1 VKSKS
6 TRSTLLLGAA
16 LVLTARGA
24 LAAQTPPSWNDPVVL
39 RLIERSRELRASA
52 VVDSTFRTYKAEGR
66 GYVYFFFDRP
76 DSDVRNLVKA
86 DQVALDL
93 FWKAPDST
101 RQVIVGQR
109 DQKLLPTD
117 IRYHIDH
124 LTVVQ
129 DDYGDRIRVG
139 DGDEVSAV
147 LHPVGPGSESV
158 YDFMLA
164 DSLSISYAGGAVHV
178 YQIRVRP
185 RNLDRPGFVGTLYV
199 DRSSG
204 AIVRMNFSFT
214 PASYVDPY
222 VDHIRISLDNSL
234 WMERYWL
241 PYKQEVEIRREIPML
256 DFMVGS
262 VIRSRFEIRGYEF
275 NVDLPPTTFLGGR
288 VGALSPARRAAFQ
301 FDRGL
306 FDDIEEEGLTPSPSL
321 EEVKTQVRQVV
332 EDHALSGLRPVRLHL
347 GAISEVARYDR
358 SEGLRLGGGL
368 SFRPR
373 GDVFAHVSGG
383 YAFGRQRPSGIV
395 SVSRDA
401 GAVQPTVEAY
411 WDDMGDIGGYPG
423 STLLENT
430 ITSLSGHQDYTDPFF
445 RRGATLSLRHGDAG
459 GASVS
464 FRYEDQRSARD
475 VVSDDPADTDYRPV
489 RTIDEGGLGAVAVRA
504 PFGLPGGGDAELN
517 GQLGRLGTRTFGS
530 VSADALW
537 ELKSPTRPWSGEV
550 SLGGGA
556 LTSRAPAQWTYLL
569 GGRWT
574 LPGYD
579 YRSFAGDRYWLARAE
594 ATVPV
599 WAPYVSVR
607 ALGAVGATYLTAAR
621 TLPVDW
627 AATDSGGL
635 RGSLGAGLAFGWDAL
650 RVDVA
655 RGVRGGGWEALFSVA
670 KEFRSWL

>member
-1 VKSKS
+1 MKPKS

-16 LVLTARGA
+16 LVLTVPGA
-24 LAAQTPPSWNDPVVL
+24 LAAQARSAWNDPVVL
-39 RLIERSRELRASA
+39 RLVERARELRAST
-52 VVDSTFRTYKAEGR
+52 VVDSAFRSYKAEGR

-139 DGDEVSAV
+139 DGDEVAAV

-158 YDFMLA
+158 YDFLLA
-164 DSLSISYAGGAVHV
+164 DSLSISYAGGEVHV
-178 YQIRVRP
+178 YEIRVRP
-185 RNLDRPGFVGTLYV
+185 RDLDRPGFVGTLYV

-222 VDHIRISLDNSL
+222 VDHIRIALDNSL

-256 DFMVGS
+256 DFRLGS

-275 NVDLPPTTFLGGR
+275 NVDLPPITFLGGR
-288 VGALSPARRAAFQ
+288 VGALSPARRAAFH

-321 EEVKTQVRQVV
+321 EEVRTQVRQVV
-332 EDHALSGLRPVRLHL
+332 EDRGLSGLHPLRFRLE
-347 GAISEVARYDR
+347 AVSDFARYDR
-358 SEGLRLGGGL
+358 AEGLRVGGGL
-368 SFRPR
+368 SLRPR
-373 GDVFAHVSGG
+373 GDLVTHLWAG
-383 YAFGRQRPSGIV
+383 YAFGRRKPSATV
-395 SVSRDA
+395 SLSRDV
-401 GAVQPTVEAY
+401 GAVEPTVEAY
-411 WDDMGDIGGYPG
+411 WDEMRDIGGYPG
-423 STLLENT
+423 STPLENT
-430 ITSLSGHQDYTDPFF
+430 ITSLSGHEDYTDPFF
-445 RRGATLSLRHGDAG
+445 SRGAALTLRHGDAG

-464 FRYEDQRSARD
+464 FRYEEQRSARD

-489 RTIDEGGLGAVAVRA
+489 RTIEEGRLGSVALHA
-504 PFGLPGGGDAELN
+504 PFALPGGGDAQLN
-517 GQLGRLGTRTFGS
+517 GRVGRLGSRTFGS
-530 VSADALW
+530 VSADVLW
-537 ELKSPTRPWSGEV
+537 DLKSPLHAWSGEV

-574 LPGYD
+574 LPGQD

-621 TLPVDW
+621 PLPLDW
-627 AATDSGGL
+627 VATDSDGL
-635 RGSLGAGLAFGWDAL
+635 RGSLGGGLAFGWDAL

-655 RGVRGGGWEALFSVA
+655 HGVRGGGWEALFSVA
-670 KEFRSWL
+670 REFRSWL